1 MNTEEPME
9 VKKMQRFDATVHTDN
24 SLFPLSPG
32 VLLQVF
38 WVALRLGMTSFGGP
52 IAHIGYFRQEYVVKR
67 SWLDEQSFA
76 DVLALSQSL
85 PGPASSKVG
94 IIIGTI
100 RAGLPGGFLAWLG
113 FTLPS
118 ATALIIFG
126 YGLQEFTMSN
136 DGWLQGL
143 KIAAVAVVAQAVWG
157 MSRTLAPDRN
167 RASIAI
173 TASIVSLT
181 WITPF
186 TPIIIIV
193 IAGIIGWKFL
203 KVSDGKSNRTA
214 ISNRIKPRVG
224 ILALVIFV
232 GLLLG
237 LPVGRQIFGTHQT
250 LLIIDSFYRSG
261 SLVFGGGH
269 VVLPLLQSEV
279 VKTGWVAKETFL
291 AGYGA
296 TQAVPGPLFTFS
308 AFLGTVMT
316 TPPNGVTGGLITLL
330 AIFLPAFLLAI
341 GPLPFWDI
349 LRQRSDLQSVLQGV
363 NAAVVGLLLSALYDP
378 IWTSTIH
385 EPLDFALASTALGM
399 LMLWRLPPWAVVTL
413 SALAGAAVSRF

>member
-1 MNTEEPME
+1 ME

-136 DGWLQGL
+136 DGWIQGL

-203 KVSDGKSNRTA
+203 KASDVKSNRTA
-214 ISNRIKPRVG
+214 ISNRIKPWVG

-330 AIFLPAFLLAI
+330 AIFLPAFFLAI

-399 LMLWRLPPWAVVTL
+399 LMLWKLPPWAVVTL
-413 SALAGAAVSRF
+413 SALAGAAVSSF

>member
-181 WITPF
+181 WTTPF

-203 KVSDGKSNRTA
+203 KVSDAKSNRTA
-214 ISNRIKPRVG
+214 ISNRIKPWVG

-279 VKTGWVAKETFL
+279 VETGWVAKETFL

-316 TPPNGVTGGLITLL
+316 TPPNGLTGGLITLL
-330 AIFLPAFLLAI
+330 AIFLPAFFLAI

-399 LMLWRLPPWAVVTL
+399 LMLWKLPPWAVVTL
-413 SALAGAAVSRF
+413 SALAGAAVSSF

>member
-136 DGWLQGL
+136 DGWIQGL

-181 WITPF
+181 WTTPF
-186 TPIIIIV
+186 TAIIIIV

-203 KVSDGKSNRTA
+203 KVSDAESSRTA
-214 ISNRIKPRVG
+214 ISNRIKPWVG

-279 VKTGWVAKETFL
+279 VETGWVAKETFL

-330 AIFLPAFLLAI
+330 AIFLPAFFLAI

-399 LMLWRLPPWAVVTL
+399 LMLWKLPPWAVVTL
-413 SALAGAAVSRF
+413 SALAGAAVSSF